1 MNIEELLT
9 RWTVRL
15 SLMLYA
21 AALGVM
27 ILGRHRPDYLRE
39 ARLAW
44 SVGCVLLWLHLAA
57 AFHFFH
63 DWSHEAAY
71 EATARDTEAVLG
83 WPFGAGVYFNY
94 LFAVVWTVDV
104 VWWWKVGPRAPL
116 DRSIWLKLVVHGFLL
131 FMVFNATV
139 PFGSGGV
146 RWVAAGGFVLL
157 GAVAWRRWRV
167 KGGGPTGR

>member
-15 SLMLYA
+15 SLTLYA

-27 ILGRHRPDYLRE
+27 ILGRHRADYLRE

-57 AFHFFH
+57 AFHFVH
-63 DWSHEAAY
+63 DWSHHAAY
-71 EATARDTEAVLG
+71 EATARDTQAVLG

-94 LFAVVWTVDV
+94 LFAAVWTADV
-104 VWWWKVGPRAPL
+104 GWWWKVGATAPL
-116 DRSIWLKLVVHGFLL
+116 TRSRWITLLVHGFLL

-139 PFGSGGV
+139 PFGSGSV
-146 RWVAAGGFVLL
+146 RWVAVGGFVLL
-157 GAVAWRRWRV
+157 GALALRTWRLA
-167 KGGGPTGR
+167 GG